1 MPSTNLQTSFEFKGQ
16 IFFIGMDVHKRSWTI
31 TIRSMGIQV
40 ARFTQPPSVEALLV
54 YLKKHYPG
62 GEYYSAYEAGFCGTD
77 IHEQLC
83 KLGVKNIIVHAADI
97 PTTDKQRKNKNDFH
111 DSRAIAEKLEKNDIH
126 GIHVLSRE
134 QQELRSLFRLRQQKV
149 IDVTRANNRLKSYLM
164 FFSIELPEELCK
176 TEHLSKKALDWLAN
190 LELAVE
196 AGTLSLKTYSEELTY
211 QRSQLSQITKLLRKQ
226 MQSHHA
232 KSYQYLLTI
241 PGIGPV
247 TAMGLLAEIADFNRF
262 DDPDEY
268 CSYLG
273 LTPWEDSSGETV
285 RTNGMQPRHNKFL
298 RPLLI
303 EASWTS
309 IKHDRGL
316 FAYYSK
322 HAKRDS
328 KKAIVK
334 VARKVA
340 LAARGVVQKQ
350 QPYDAD
356 YLKKKKEGQQQNE
369 TKVFK
374 GTAEMHINKQPDKVQ
389 LPG

>member
-1 MPSTNLQTSFEFKGQ
+1 MPNTNLENNLDFKGQ
-16 IFFIGMDVHKRSWTI
+16 KFFIGKDVHKKSWTI
-31 TIRSMGIQV
+31 TIRSMGIQI
-40 ARFTQPPSVEALLV
+40 ARFTQPPSVETLV
-54 YLKKHYPG
+54 THLKKNYPG

-83 KLGVKNIIVHAADI
+83 KHGIRNIIVHAADI

-111 DSRAIAEKLEKNDIH
+111 DSRAIAEKLEKNELH
-126 GIHVLSRE
+126 GIHVLTRE
-134 QQELRSLFRLRQQKV
+134 QQEFRSLFRLRQQKV

-164 FFSIELPEELCK
+164 YFSIELPDKLSK

-190 LELAVE
+190 LQLAGE
-196 AGTLSLKTYSEELTY
+196 SGTLSLKTYSEELKY

-226 MQSHHA
+226 IQVYHA
-232 KSYQYLLTI
+232 KSYECLLTV
-241 PGIGPV
+241 PGIGAI
-247 TAMGLLAEIADFNRF
+247 TAMALLAEIGDFSRF

-273 LTPWEDSSGETV
+273 LTPWEDSSGETI
-285 RTNGMQPRHNKFL
+285 RTKGMQPRHNKFL

-303 EASWTS
+303 EASWAS
-309 IKHDRGL
+309 IKHDRSL

-322 HAKRDS
+322 HARRDS

-334 VARKVA
+334 VARK
-340 LAARGVVQKQ
+340 LAMTARGVVQKQ
-350 QPYDAD
+350 QPYDTD
-356 YLKKKKEGQQQNE
+356 YLKKKEGKQQNE
-369 TKVFK
+369 IKVLK
-374 GTAEMHINKQPDKVQ
+374 GKTEMHMDKQPDNVQ

>member
-1 MPSTNLQTSFEFKGQ
+1 MPTTKLENNLDFKGQ
-16 IFFIGMDVHKRSWTI
+16 KFFIGKDVHKKSWTI
-31 TIRSMGIQV
+31 TIRSMGIQI
-40 ARFTQPPSVEALLV
+40 ARFNQPPSVETLV
-54 YLKKHYPG
+54 THLKKNYPG

-83 KLGVKNIIVHAADI
+83 KHGIRNIIVHAADI

-111 DSRAIAEKLEKNDIH
+111 DSRAIAEKLEKNELH
-126 GIHVLSRE
+126 GIHVLTRE

-149 IDVTRANNRLKSYLM
+149 IDVTRANNRLKGYMAYL
-164 FFSIELPEELCK
+164 SIELPEKLSK

-190 LELAVE
+190 LELAIE
-196 AGTLSLKTYSEELTY
+196 AGTLSLKTYSEELKY
-211 QRSQLSQITKLLRKQ
+211 QRSQLSQITKLLRQ
-226 MQSHHA
+226 QINFHHA
-232 KSYQYLLTI
+232 KSYEYLLTI

-262 DDPDEY
+262 KDPDEY
-268 CSYLG
+268 CSFLG
-273 LTPWEDSSGETV
+273 LMPWEESSGEVT
-285 RTNGMQPRHNKFL
+285 RTKGLQPRCNRFL
-298 RPLLI
+298 RPLLM
-303 EASWTS
+303 EASWAA
-309 IKHDRGL
+309 IKNNRGL

-340 LAARGVVQKQ
+340 LTARGVVQKQ
-350 QPYDAD
+350 QAYDVD
-356 YLKKKKEGQQQNE
+356 YLKKKEDQQQNE
-369 TKVFK
+369 KKVLK
-374 GTAEMHINKQPDKVQ
+374 GKTEMHMNKQPDNVQ